1 MNVLFRWLSRALR
14 ALGVILISIL
24 IALILPSKAMRADE
38 PSVSRVSTAA
48 RMLRVETQMEVVEG
62 VIGDLVS
69 KVALLQSSVE
79 RLELRTSSEHF
90 ALTQLLKSEVLRLQS
105 ELANAQQEQL
115 VLRREV
121 TEAKR
126 NADDKN
132 IEERPSRKSASS
144 TTSHVE
150 GASGYSG
157 SYRTPAGE
165 IIEIEQIGNELHLHH
180 KLGANEGTWIYRQ
193 EIGRPFFVCQGK
205 PPSMVDSGIRYGATS
220 IVLMPI
226 AGNTLKFVAMLKDY
240 RRPEMR
246 LRDYHEPLERL
257 D

>member
-1 MNVLFRWLSRALR
+1 MNVLFCWLLRAIR

-48 RMLRVETQMEVVEG
+48 RIQRVETQMEMVES

-69 KVALLQSSVE
+69 KVAHLQSSVE

-90 ALTQLLKSEVLRLQS
+90 GLTQLLRSEVLRLQS

-115 VLRREV
+115 ALRREV
-121 TEAKR
+121 TEAKSNAEAKKIEGRPLR
-126 NADDKN
+126 N
-132 IEERPSRKSASS
+132 SASGS
-144 TTSHVE
+144 TSKTQGIFS
-150 GASGYSG
+150 YSG
-157 SYRTPAGE
+157 RYRTPAGE
-165 IIEIEQIGNELHLHH
+165 VIEIEQIENELHLHH
-180 KLGANEGTWIYRQ
+180 KSGANEGTWVYRQ

-226 AGNTLKFVAMLKDY
+226 ADNTLKFVAMLKDY
-240 RRPEMR
+240 GRPEMR